1 MMNKCFF
8 FLIIFFVNFCSS
20 QKKYSFNLI
29 SVYEI
34 KIDKNFTSHIIFT
47 DTIQNSYKFKLVQK
61 NNNFIPNLIDK
72 ETNEHLYFET
82 IKKNS
87 LSEVNFLEDLKFTY
101 RNQLPKFSN
110 LVNTKI
116 CNRYKYYNRTSENL
130 NDSTE
135 IETFKFYKKKKKK
148 KINYL
153 IIIEYLNS
161 NTLNSNSNFPSDF
174 VYIINN
180 CIIKKNDRKIIKN
193 VNVKKF
199 ENDNLI
205 SEENIRL
212 LNTYTTDF
220 TINLLK

>member
-1 MMNKCFF
+1 MNKCSL
-8 FLIIFFVNFCSS
+8 FLLMFFVNFCFS

-34 KIDKNFTSHIIFT
+34 ETNKNFSNQIIFT
-47 DTIQNSYKFKLVQK
+47 DTIHNNYKFRLVQK
-61 NNNFIPNLIDK
+61 NNNFFPNLFNI
-72 ETNEHLYFET
+72 ETREHHYFET
-82 IKKNS
+82 IKKNK

-101 RNQLPKFSN
+101 SNELPKFSN

-116 CNRYKYYNRTSENL
+116 CKRYKYYNRTSEKL

-135 IETFKFYKKKKKK
+135 IETIKFYKKK

-153 IIIEYLNS
+153 VIIEYLNS
-161 NTLNSNSNFPSDF
+161 NILNSNSSFPSDF
-174 VYIINN
+174 VYIIDN

-205 SEENIRL
+205 SEESIRL

-220 TINLLK
+220 TINLQK

>member
-1 MMNKCFF
+1 M
-8 FLIIFFVNFCSS
+8 FFVNFCFS

-34 KIDKNFTSHIIFT
+34 ETDKNFSNQIIFT
-47 DTIQNSYKFKLVQK
+47 DTIHNSYKFRLIQK
-61 NNNFIPNLIDK
+61 NNNFFPNLYNI
-72 ETNEHLYFET
+72 ETREYLYFET
-82 IKKNS
+82 IKKNE
-87 LSEVNFLEDLKFTY
+87 LSEINFLEDLKFSY
-101 RNQLPKFSN
+101 SNQLPKFPN
-110 LVNTKI
+110 QVNKKI
-116 CNRYKYYNRTSENL
+116 CNLYKYYDRTSEKI

-153 IIIEYLNS
+153 VIIEYLNS
-161 NTLNSNSNFPSDF
+161 NLLNSNSSFPSDF
-174 VYIINN
+174 VYIIDN
-180 CIIKKNDRKIIKN
+180 CKLKKNDRKIIKN

-199 ENDNLI
+199 ENNKLI

>member
-1 MMNKCFF
+1 M
-8 FLIIFFVNFCSS
+8 FFVNFCFS

-34 KIDKNFTSHIIFT
+34 ETDKNFSNQIIFT
-47 DTIQNSYKFKLVQK
+47 DTIHNSYKFRLIQK
-61 NNNFIPNLIDK
+61 NNNFFPNLYNI
-72 ETNEHLYFET
+72 ETREYLYFET
-82 IKKNS
+82 IKKNE
-87 LSEVNFLEDLKFTY
+87 LSEINFLEDLKFSY
-101 RNQLPKFSN
+101 SNQLPKLSN
-110 LVNTKI
+110 QVHKEI
-116 CNRYKYYNRTSENL
+116 CNRFKYYDRTSEKINE
-130 NDSTE
+130 STE

-153 IIIEYLNS
+153 VTIEYSNS
-161 NTLNSNSNFPSDF
+161 NLLNSNSSFPSDF
-174 VYIINN
+174 VYIIQNCKLNKNN
-180 CIIKKNDRKIIKN
+180 RKTIKN

-199 ENDNLI
+199 ENNKLI